1 MKMKIKVKF
10 EVRRIT
16 VLPEMA
22 STSLGFMSASD

>member
-16 VLPEMA
+16 VPEMA
-22 STSLGFMSASD
+22 STSLGFMGASD